1 MAPRKPRSQPTLSR
15 RLSAQEKASAIT
27 RLETLIKEL
36 GDLSIANLSR
46 GDDPSVTSLEA
57 RIRSTLANVYGQDSS
72 EYRRLDIAADLD
84 ATGYVLS
91 FDGRPT
97 PPQEVQQ
104 GIDRGR
110 NRAISTLQG
119 EVYALKE
126 DLKFSAPETIEP
138 APTDQNDVAPPS
150 SEIFIVHGRDD
161 AAKIEVARLVER
173 AGLEAVILHE
183 QANGGRTIIQKFE
196 DHGSAAG
203 FAIVIMTPD
212 DVGGLDKNSLQPRA
226 RQNVIGEMFWFAG
239 RLGRKRVCALKKGA
253 IEVPTDFAGVGYVDM
268 DSSGAWKKDVLRE
281 LEHAGYENLN
291 WQKAL
296 A

>member
-1 MAPRKPRSQPTLSR
+1 MARKPTASKASKSLTRP
-15 RLSAQEKASAIT
+15 EKLSAIT
-27 RLETLIKEL
+27 RLEARIKEL
-36 GDLSIANLSR
+36 RDLPVANLNR
-46 GDDPSVTSLEA
+46 GDDPPVMDLEG
-57 RIRSTLANVYGQDSS
+57 RIRSTLAIIYGQDSA
-72 EYRRLDIAADLD
+72 EYDRLQTAAQLD
-84 ATGYVLS
+84 ATSYMVV

-104 GIDRGR
+104 GVDRGR
-110 NRAISTLQG
+110 HRAISALQG
-119 EVYALKE
+119 EVDALRE
-126 DLKFSAPETIEP
+126 DLQFAALEAAENAST
-138 APTDQNDVAPPS
+138 VSRSSAPPS
-150 SEIFIVHGRDD
+150 NEIFIVHGRDD

-212 DVGGLDKNSLQPRA
+212 DVGGLDKDSLQPRA

-239 RLGRKRVCALKKGA
+239 RLGRERVCALKRGA

-281 LEHAGYENLN
+281 LEHAGYKNLD
-291 WQKAL
+291 WQRAL

>member
-1 MAPRKPRSQPTLSR
+1 MARKPPASRSSRSLSPT
-15 RLSAQEKASAIT
+15 EKRSAIT
-27 RLETLIKEL
+27 RLEARIKEL
-36 GDLSIANLSR
+36 RDLPVANLNS
-46 GDDPSVTSLEA
+46 GDDQPVTDLEG
-57 RIRSTLANVYGQDSS
+57 RIRSTLAVIYGQDSA
-72 EYRRLDIAADLD
+72 EYDRLQIAADLD
-84 ATGYVLS
+84 ATIYALS
-91 FDGRPT
+91 FDGRQT
-97 PPQEVQQ
+97 PPQEIQQ
-104 GIDRGR
+104 GVDRGR
-110 NRAISTLQG
+110 RRAVSALQG
-119 EVYALKE
+119 EVDALKE
-126 DLKFSAPETIEP
+126 DIQYSVPEVVESTL
-138 APTDQNDVAPPS
+138 TDSRSSAPPS
-150 SEIFIVHGRDD
+150 NEIFIVHGRDD

-212 DVGGLDKNSLQPRA
+212 DLGGLDKDSLQPRA

-239 RLGRKRVCALKKGA
+239 RLGRERVCALKKGA

-268 DSSGAWKKDVLRE
+268 DTSGAWKKDVLRE
-281 LEHAGYENLN
+281 LEHAGYRNLD